1 MTVPPEREMA
11 LAARGRQETGQES
24 TPQGIWADRSI
35 NCELGRHLALWRLSF
50 RYPIICANGRVWA
63 DRV

>member
-24 TPQGIWADRSI
+24 TPQGIWADRSS
-35 NCELGRHLALWRLSF
+35 NCELGRHLALWRLHW
-50 RYPIICANGRVWA
+50 GTLEQT
-63 DRV
+63 